1 MEYNTEIAYFCVDK
15 KKGMHHVS
23 DPEWQV
29 DLGARPQGTY
39 LHSLEPAANLVDL
52 CRKREV
58 RSQRGITHNIA
69 KGQEKRAKQSPS
81 VKGN

>member
-1 MEYNTEIAYFCVDK
+1 MFLTPSGRLTSEPA
-15 KKGMHHVS
+15 
-23 DPEWQV
+23 
-29 DLGARPQGTY
+29 PQGTY